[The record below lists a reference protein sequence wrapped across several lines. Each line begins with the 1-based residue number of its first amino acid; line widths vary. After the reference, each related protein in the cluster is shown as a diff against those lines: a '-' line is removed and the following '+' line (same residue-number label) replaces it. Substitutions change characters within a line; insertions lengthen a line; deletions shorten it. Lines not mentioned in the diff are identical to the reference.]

1 MSNCVCRSQNS
12 VMFIFFAY
20 LIVMCFTLS
29 FVLFIPHIVV
39 VILVF
44 IPHHFAFSTSSSSS
58 SSSWLSFSSSSPL
71 ITIETKP
78 GRHSPR
84 LTLIQRHGSRQ
95 NMVDRLERQM
105 SKSKLIGGAMNSFGP
120 RSDIS
125 SREGNSSIREEKT
138 SERDGRRLTLPSSA
152 YGGVGGDG
160 GGGGAGGSGVGGGGG
175 ATASAIS
182 APASIS
188 ASPTMDKR
196 ANFRVSVPST
206 DSQGEMKQ
214 KKWK

>member
-1 MSNCVCRSQNS
+1 
-12 VMFIFFAY
+12 
-20 LIVMCFTLS
+20 
-29 FVLFIPHIVV
+29 
-39 VILVF
+39 
-44 IPHHFAFSTSSSSS
+44 
-58 SSSWLSFSSSSPL
+58 
-71 ITIETKP
+71 
-78 GRHSPR
+78 
-84 LTLIQRHGSRQ
+84 
-95 NMVDRLERQM
+95 
-105 SKSKLIGGAMNSFGP
+105 MNSFGP

-152 YGGVGGDG
+152 YGGVGGGNDG
-160 GGGGAGGSGVGGGGG
+160 GGESGGGG

>member
-1 MSNCVCRSQNS
+1 
-12 VMFIFFAY
+12 
-20 LIVMCFTLS
+20 
-29 FVLFIPHIVV
+29 
-39 VILVF
+39 
-44 IPHHFAFSTSSSSS
+44 
-58 SSSWLSFSSSSPL
+58 
-71 ITIETKP
+71 
-78 GRHSPR
+78 
-84 LTLIQRHGSRQ
+84 
-95 NMVDRLERQM
+95 MVDRLERQM
-105 SKSKLIGGAMNSFGP
+105 SKSKLIGGATNSFGP

-152 YGGVGGDG
+152 YGGVGGGNDG
-160 GGGGAGGSGVGGGGG
+160 GGESGGGG